1 MKKNMLLIT
10 GLMIAIIFA
19 CQPAAAQRITG
30 NKNVVSQERATETF
44 SGIEAGGAFNVYLTT
59 KEEASLIIE
68 TDENLLPQ
76 ITTSVKNN
84 ILNISSSGIRNA
96 TRLNVYVSAPE
107 ISYIN
112 ASGAATV
119 ESTNTI
125 ATDRLELVASGAAD
139 IKLEVDV
146 DELSTEVSGAATMR
160 LSGNAKNHQARA
172 SGASDIKAK
181 NLQAEN
187 ATANASGAA
196 SISINATGQVS
207 RKTSGAGSVSISG
220 SPNIVTTPEGGHT
233 STTFHVNDRGDTTR
247 IIVGNKKIEVIDGDT
262 TTINLG
268 NRSLVV
274 DDRGNVTWQRNAGA
288 SRRPKFNGHWAGIE
302 LGVNGFLNSDFGL
315 DLPEEYDFLDLKYEK
330 SIDVSINFFEQNINL
345 INNKLGMVTGVGVR
359 WNNYR
364 LRDNIVLVP
373 DSAQIFGFQ
382 DTDTKWRK
390 SKLVTNYLQV
400 PLLFE
405 YQTNPY
411 SRSNS
416 FHVSAGMIFG
426 WRFRTYT
433 KMMNRESGRNVSKT
447 KGESFHMNP
456 FRYDATARIGWG
468 VINLYATYS
477 LNTLFKDDRGPE
489 VYPFAVGV
497 QLIGW

>member
-10 GLMIAIIFA
+10 GLMVALLFA
-19 CQPAAAQRITG
+19 YQPSKAQRVTG
-30 NKNVVSQERATETF
+30 NKNVVSQERLVDAFT
-44 SGIEAGGAFNVYLTT
+44 GIEAGGAFNIYLTT
-59 KEEASLIIE
+59 KEEGSLIIE
-68 TDENLLPQ
+68 TDENLLPL

-84 ILNISSSGIRNA
+84 TLKISSSGIRNA
-96 TRLNVYVSAPE
+96 TRLNVYISSPE
-107 ISYIN
+107 INYIN
-112 ASGAATV
+112 ASGAASI
-119 ESTNTI
+119 ESTNAL
-125 ATDRLELVASGAAD
+125 ATDRLEVIASGASD
-139 IKLEVDV
+139 IKLVVDV
-146 DELSTEVSGAATMR
+146 DELKTEASGASTIR
-160 LSGNAKNHQARA
+160 LSGNAKNHHAKG

-181 NLQAEN
+181 SLQTIN
-187 ATANASGAA
+187 ATAVSSGA
-196 SISINATGQVS
+196 SSVTINATGQAS
-207 RKTSGAGSVSISG
+207 RKTSGAGTINISG
-220 SPNIVTTPEGGHT
+220 NPDIITAPDSQGT

-247 IIVGNKKIEVIDGDT
+247 IIIGGKKIEVIDGDT

-274 DDRGNVTWQRNAGA
+274 DDRGNVEWKRNNGA
-288 SRRPKFNGHWAGIE
+288 SRRAKFNGHWAGFE
-302 LGVNGFLNSDFGL
+302 MGVNGFLNSDFGF
-315 DLPEEYDFLDLKYEK
+315 DLPAEYDFLDLKYEK

-345 INNKLGMVTGVGVR
+345 INNKFGMVTGVGVR

-364 LRDNIVLVP
+364 LRDNMMLVP

-382 DTDTKWRK
+382 DTETNWRK
-390 SKLVTNYLQV
+390 SKLVVNYLQV

-411 SRSNS
+411 TRSNS
-416 FHVSAGMIFG
+416 FHVSAGMILG

-433 KMMNRESGRNVSKT
+433 KMMNRESGRDVSKT

-477 LNTLFKDDRGPE
+477 LNTLFKDERGPE
-489 VYPFAVGV
+489 VYPFAVGL